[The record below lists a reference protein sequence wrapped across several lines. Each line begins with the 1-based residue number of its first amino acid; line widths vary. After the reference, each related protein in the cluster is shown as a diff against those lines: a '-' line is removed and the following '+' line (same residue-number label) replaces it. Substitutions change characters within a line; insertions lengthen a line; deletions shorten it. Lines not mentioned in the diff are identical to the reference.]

1 MSKHCFLL
9 MTCSIY
15 ICKGAFADY
24 SVDEDPLKRRTNAK
38 TPFSYG
44 LENMCKVVEM
54 ELSLMY
60 DVLYTKATVIHT
72 WVGYSIRVASL
83 TASATVTLLFFVL

>member
-1 MSKHCFLL
+1 
-9 MTCSIY
+9 
-15 ICKGAFADY
+15 
-24 SVDEDPLKRRTNAK
+24 
-38 TPFSYG
+38 
-44 LENMCKVVEM
+44 MCKVVEM

-83 TASATVTLLFFVL
+83 TASATVTLLFLFYER